1 MGIITSCK
9 DFMNPRRFRQGPPDT
24 HESASDRSDVLGNL
38 RGSAG
43 EYAASA
49 DEGTEEL
56 RKNQETEPFFRQW
69 CLEIV
74 AGRGEVLLKTI
85 VAGVAELFDC
95 STTTTTRYLKKL
107 TSELGPLRI
116 RRNSARQSVVVL
128 EENHEFNIEES
139 PN

>member
-1 MGIITSCK
+1 MRARATDRMFWAIYEVQQ
-9 DFMNPRRFRQGPPDT
+9 MNMPLQQMRGQRNYERTRRPSR
-24 HESASDRSDVLGNL
+24 
-38 RGSAG
+38 
-43 EYAASA
+43 
-49 DEGTEEL
+49 
-56 RKNQETEPFFRQW
+56 FFRQW

-74 AGRGEVLLKTI
+74 AERGEVLLKTI

-107 TSELGPLRI
+107 TSEFGPLQI

-128 EENHEFNIEES
+128 KENHEFNIEES